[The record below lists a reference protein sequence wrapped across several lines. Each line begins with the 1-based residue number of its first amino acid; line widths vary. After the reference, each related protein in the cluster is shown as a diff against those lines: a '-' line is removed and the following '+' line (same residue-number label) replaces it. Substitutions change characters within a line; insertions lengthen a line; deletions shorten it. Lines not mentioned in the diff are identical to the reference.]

1 MQRKCE
7 NRKKKRDEER
17 IFRDISL
24 LEHYSLTDGEKARG
38 KVCMPTKK
46 KKKILCRTWNILFQA
61 ISCNFQ
67 RKYISICFSLAMCFP
82 LQNHPY
88 RIIDQKHIPSSFF
101 ALCCFFSLLLIKT
114 LIYWRKPAFTSPA
127 GFPCQKQFQKNSK
140 HFRKTTTQPYM
151 AYILLHRNWS
161 GTL

>member
-1 MQRKCE
+1 MKKEFSETSLYWNSTPWQM
-7 NRKKKRDEER
+7 KKKLR
-17 IFRDISL
+17 
-24 LEHYSLTDGEKARG
+24 EKY
-38 KVCMPTKK
+38 VCPQKK
-46 KKKILCRTWNILFQA
+46 KKNLCRTWNILFQA

-101 ALCCFFSLLLIKT
+101 SLGCFFSLLLIKT
-114 LIYWRKPAFTSPA
+114 LIYWRKPAFTLPP

-140 HFRKTTTQPYM
+140 HFRKTTTQPYTT
-151 AYILLHRNWS
+151 YILLHRNWS